1 MDLKIVSVDT
11 DGAMS
16 FTLKDQR
23 LTSGIQQLLQEV
35 SVELLS
41 NYNEVTGRGCSL
53 PELLDA
59 AAPGDEQATSS
70 AIANA
75 VQTAQ
80 AHIVENQSATDLTA
94 SERLQ
99 RLELMRAH
107 SDSGIEWAI
116 DVQVTSESGETAQTS
131 ITL

>member
-23 LTSGIQQLLQEV
+23 LTSGTQQLLQEV

-41 NYNEVTGRGCSL
+41 NYNTVTGRGCNL

-59 AAPGDEQATSS
+59 ALPGEISATQG

-80 AHIVENQSATDLTA
+80 AHIVSNQQSADLA
-94 SERLQ
+94 PDERLAK
-99 RLELMRAH
+99 LTLLRAH

-116 DVQVTSESGETAQTS
+116 DVEITTSAGTTAQTS

>member
-59 AAPGDEQATSS
+59 AAPGDEQTTSS